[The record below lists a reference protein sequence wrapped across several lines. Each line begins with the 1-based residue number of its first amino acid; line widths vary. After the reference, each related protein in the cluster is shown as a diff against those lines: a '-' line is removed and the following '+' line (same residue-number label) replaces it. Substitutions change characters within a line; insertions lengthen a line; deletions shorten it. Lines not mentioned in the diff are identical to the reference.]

1 MALISHQS
9 CIIMA
14 SIYTSTRVMCTWYH
28 KYVLHWCL
36 ILNVHYVE
44 VLKMFDTSMKIFFLP
59 RVECELLSTISY
71 QLQSDWTIEDKKR
84 WLYNMAEV
92 ITIYKPF

>member
-9 CIIMA
+9 CIKMA

-44 VLKMFDTSMKIFFLP
+44 VLKTFDTSMKIFFLP

-84 WLYNMAEV
+84 RLY
-92 ITIYKPF
+92 K